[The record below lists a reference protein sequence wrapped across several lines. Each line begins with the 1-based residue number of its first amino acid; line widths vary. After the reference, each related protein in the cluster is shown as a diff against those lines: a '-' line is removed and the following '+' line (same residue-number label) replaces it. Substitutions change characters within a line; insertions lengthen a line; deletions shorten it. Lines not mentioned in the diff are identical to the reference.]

1 MLLPMTHVETDQDSG
16 YPNPRYAWYVVSVLT
31 VAYLL
36 SFLDRQILALLVEPI
51 RRDLDISDTQ
61 VSLLGNLA
69 FGIFYTLLGPAS
81 GPGGRPVQPAGHH
94 RRRRGHRGA

>member
-1 MLLPMTHVETDQDSG
+1 MTDPDRDDDAG

-51 RRDLDISDTQ
+51 RSGEADGAGPNNSHGQGLDL
-61 VSLLGNLA
+61 
-69 FGIFYTLLGPAS
+69 
-81 GPGGRPVQPAGHH
+81 
-94 RRRRGHRGA
+94 GHRCSPGTGR